1 MSWRRVARWRGARR
15 RARGSPLRVGQRGPV
30 TVTHA
35 HRRPLRP
42 TRGLPSQV
50 TTEIP
55 ILTGGNRP
63 GRPAAGPPGRGATSD
78 ASGTAAHAGPGRSGR
93 PGVRACRALP
103 RNRAL
108 LSLASAAEARRQ
120 QAPFSMRPSEK
131 TRPPAVAALASR
143 AARSPAAL
151 LFAAR
156 HVPLPGGQH
165 RPGRGR
171 SAPSRGAAA
180 PPSARPRDCS
190 AASRPAAVSRAVFSP
205 HTSELA
211 RQHRIHLTFKITES
225 GHDAPARKLRTLPAR
240 QCGVRTPGVGGCH

>member
-1 MSWRRVARWRGARR
+1 MWWRRVARWRGARR

-78 ASGTAAHAGPGRSGR
+78 ASGTAAHAGAGPLRPPRGPGLPRAPTEPCSPLARICGRS
-93 PGVRACRALP
+93 PE
-103 RNRAL
+103 
-108 LSLASAAEARRQ
+108 AAGAVFHATERENAPARRGG
-120 QAPFSMRPSEK
+120 ARFAGPLGPLRLCSSLRGTCRCPADS
-131 TRPPAVAALASR
+131 TDLAAGAARPPVGQRLPLAPARGTAAPR
-143 AARSPAAL
+143 AARP
-151 LFAAR
+151 LFR
-156 HVPLPGGQH
+156 
-165 RPGRGR
+165 
-171 SAPSRGAAA
+171 
-180 PPSARPRDCS
+180 C
-190 AASRPAAVSRAVFSP
+190 FSP

-240 QCGVRTPGVGGCH
+240 QCGVRPPGVGGCH